1 MTIDYALYRAE
12 LTTPSTEEQRHNR
25 PTSPLQ
31 CNGYWRINAAKTKTD
46 WPVLIWTSPDAPD
59 NGTAV
64 RIGGMEFNAKADPE
78 RWQSFATG
86 SWLHCTA
93 VTRDEYSNAINTGFW
108 ADGRP
113 ARNMTQAEKLGID
126 TEVRGDGT
134 NAPTKA
140 EILAEQIASLTAK
153 LKAAKEP
160 TTQDEADALQTLLDK
175 MGILLKEAE
184 AERVA
189 EKEPHLQAGR
199 EVDARWKAIAEPGAE
214 ARFAADNRKK
224 SYLKKEMQRRQAE
237 AEAKA
242 KEEAERRAAEQE
254 ERNRELAA
262 QAESMGMPVEDL
274 ADPVA
279 PEPIAPAPVEMPKA
293 SSAVG
298 RASGLKKVRRGKI
311 TDLQMLIDYFFP
323 ADGNPDPEALAY
335 LQGRVDKATRAKIT
349 LPGVTVMEDFE

>member
-12 LTTPSTEEQRHNR
+12 LSSPSTEEQRHNR

-31 CNGYWRINAAKTKTD
+31 CNGYWRIHAAKTKTD

-64 RIGGMEFNAKADPE
+64 RIGGTEFNAKADPE
-78 RWQSFATG
+78 RWQAFVTG
-86 SWLHCTA
+86 SWLHCAA
-93 VTRDEYSNAINTGFW
+93 VTREEYSRALNTGFW
-108 ADGRP
+108 SDGRP
-113 ARNMTQAEKLGID
+113 ARKMTQAEKLGVD
-126 TEVRGDGT
+126 TEVGGDGT
-134 NAPTKA
+134 NAPAKE
-140 EILAEQIASLTAK
+140 EILAEQIASLAAK
-153 LKAAKEP
+153 LKATPEP
-160 TTQDEADALQTLLDK
+160 TTQEQADALQTLLDK
-175 MGILLKEAE
+175 MTILLKEAE

-189 EKEPHLQAGR
+189 EKEPHLQASR
-199 EVDARWKAIAEPGAE
+199 EVDARWKSIAEPGVE

>member
-12 LTTPSTEEQRHNR
+12 LTPPSTEEQRHNR

-31 CNGYWRINAAKTKTD
+31 CNGYWRIHAAKTKTD

-64 RIGGMEFNAKADPE
+64 RIGGTEFNAKADPE
-78 RWQSFATG
+78 RWQAFVTG
-86 SWLHCTA
+86 SWLHCAA
-93 VTRDEYSNAINTGFW
+93 VTREEYSRALNTGFW
-108 ADGRP
+108 SDGRP
-113 ARNMTQAEKLGID
+113 ARKMTQAEKLGVD
-126 TEVRGDGT
+126 TEVGGDGT
-134 NAPTKA
+134 NAPAKE
-140 EILAEQIASLTAK
+140 EILAEQIASLAAK
-153 LKAAKEP
+153 LKATPEP
-160 TTQDEADALQTLLDK
+160 TTQEQADALQTLLDK
-175 MGILLKEAE
+175 MTILLKEAE

-189 EKEPHLQAGR
+189 EKEPHLQASR
-199 EVDARWKAIAEPGAE
+199 EVDARWKSIAEPGVE